1 MNVILFDTNRINYY
15 PLSYT
20 RPISEFLIG
29 IMTIKQKW
37 EQFYDSVSV
46 KTEDYLSN
54 KFPLV
59 IKEDNL
65 WVNAK
70 TIPSSELYVELNNL
84 RKGESLE
91 KNGEL
96 IAFRNNSFT
105 TDKLNAIDSNVA
117 VFTIENLFDLFLYN
131 SREIKKDFITLT
143 KHKISKELDS
153 TNTLIGKNIFIEE
166 GANISCSIIN
176 ADKGPVYIGRN
187 ANIMEGSII
196 HGPFAMLENSTLK
209 MGAKIYGGTTLGPY
223 CKVGGE
229 VNNSVFFGYSS
240 KAHDGFL
247 GNSII
252 GSWCNLGADT
262 NVSNL
267 KNNYSN
273 VKLWNYT
280 TNSFCNTNLQFCGMI
295 MGDHSKSGIN
305 TMFNTGTVIGIGA
318 NIFGS
323 GFPRNFI
330 PSFSWGGAHGFS
342 VYDLNKFL
350 SVVALVYDRRQ
361 KSLTDTDKEILSEVY
376 NLTKKYR
383 NQR

>member
-117 VFTIENLFDLFLYN
+117 VFTIESLYDLFLYN

-143 KHKISKELDS
+143 KHKISKEIGS